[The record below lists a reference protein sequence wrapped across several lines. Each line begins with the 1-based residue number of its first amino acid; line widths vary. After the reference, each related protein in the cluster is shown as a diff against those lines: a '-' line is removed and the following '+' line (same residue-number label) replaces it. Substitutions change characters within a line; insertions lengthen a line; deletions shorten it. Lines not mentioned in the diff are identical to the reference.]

1 MVASLNSSSENG
13 LYEGAERFILS
24 HNNITWREFDQCL
37 LGDLRLFDVPGNEY
51 LERVEKTID
60 AIIRA
65 LPHFE
70 RIFKRPII
78 RLKDEHKIVPV
89 EAVKIIDK
97 SSLTHLAA
105 HCELWDDIT
114 EDDGIKPRKLMT
126 IENVETY
133 SIYENI
139 VFACAVDTILSF
151 IRQNMLIMKDVF
163 YCCKDIHLNLLD
175 RTHHSRYFVALGK
188 LYLEYI
194 RSGVSLE
201 EWARCIDK
209 MLFVEKTIRLR
220 LKYPVYQKC
229 KARSYNIT
237 LKKTNIFRSHK
248 DYKEIYRIMRL
259 FKNENEE
266 EETPVSLH
274 GGDEEYKSFC
284 RLITLFAAG
293 HFDYNCDNGMPISLD
308 KLCFNADF
316 MDWRLSTARS
326 LVTAKIR
333 MVRL

>member
-1 MVASLNSSSENG
+1 MIASLNSSSENG

-24 HNNITWREFDQCL
+24 HNKITWREFDQCL
-37 LGDLRLFDVPGNEY
+37 LENLRLFDVPGNEY

-114 EDDGIKPRKLMT
+114 EDDGIMPRKLMT

-175 RTHHSRYFVALGK
+175 RTHHSRYFLALGK

-209 MLFVEKTIRLR
+209 MLFVEKAIRLR
-220 LKYPVYQKC
+220 LKSPVYQKC

-259 FKNENEE
+259 FKNESEE
-266 EETPVSLH
+266 EETVVSLH

-308 KLCFNADF
+308 KLYLCVLQ
-316 MDWRLSTARS
+316 LSKNKLQKDDA
-326 LVTAKIR
+326 LWLFVN
-333 MVRL
+333 